1 MLLEAVLPQLEM
13 RCSRKEPN
21 PYEGLAWVQ
30 EGEGATLLKRV
41 ENEGMDFAAHNV
53 SMSSLQIFCVPQ
65 LVGERPLCAQ
75 VLSLPLVAAVP
86 FTDARQGEGCQLV
99 SCLPPCCGRRYCNPH
114 QEPPSQTT
122 VVWDAAVM
130 MNHQHVAAAVVA
142 MQHTSG

>member
-53 SMSSLQIFCVPQ
+53 SMSFAMRRHRQVWARYKYFVFLNSSVKGPFVPKYYPFHWSQ
-65 LVGERPLCAQ
+65 PY
-75 VLSLPLVAAVP
+75 LSLMHGRVKAVSSSLV
-86 FTDARQGEGCQLV
+86 
-99 SCLPPCCGRRYCNPH
+99 CLPAVDAGTATLIRSPH
-114 QEPPSQTT
+114 HKPPSFGTLL
-122 VVWDAAVM
+122 
-130 MNHQHVAAAVVA
+130 
-142 MQHTSG
+142 S